1 VPSVPKPAPPHG
13 TATLLDEE
21 AGTQMLS
28 FFSTTVVLLLGTAVS
43 LAYLFDALSSLPLR
57 PATLICALALAT
69 LIGIRKGHARIA
81 GQILIWGSW
90 AIILAS
96 APFGSGNRSVGVVGI
111 PLLIFMQGWLKGP
124 HHAIGMTIATVAA
137 LLGISLAEHYNWITQ
152 AGPIPPLLRWLMLCA
167 IFCIMGFFTVLSHRL
182 HLKRYSEQVRL
193 ATTLALVTE
202 HSPIMLAAVDA
213 EGRYR
218 YVNNNYAHFHGKS
231 TDELIGN
238 PVVDTVGADTLRQIR
253 QTLLKNDDGRGAY
266 RSRHQDP
273 VSGIERWLETSVQQ
287 ARTNDGAEDGFYA
300 ILRDITDEVRSAEQ
314 VNFLAY
320 HDSLTG
326 LPNRALM
333 LDRLRQ
339 AILRG
344 EREDSLVVVCY
355 LDLDGFKRLNDT
367 WGHSTGDSVLI
378 QLADRLQDCVRGTD
392 TVARLGGDEFVV
404 LLGGIEN
411 REEIPATVARLLK
424 AVECPIPISESRSI
438 ALSASIGVS
447 VCPLNGE
454 EPDVLLR
461 NADQA
466 MLIAKQSGRSRCSLF
481 DTELEGRARALYQT
495 TANVERGLAE
505 GEFVLFYQPRV
516 NMRLGTVVGVE
527 ALIRWAHPEEGL
539 ILPVSFLPYVEGSE
553 VAVRLGRWV
562 LAEALSQMQRWSA
575 IGLHLPI
582 SVNIS
587 GHHLKAP
594 GFGEHLAKLLEA
606 HPGIPAER
614 LEIEILET
622 AAMEDVEKVAR
633 IIRDSASL
641 GVSFAL
647 DDFGTGHSSLTYVR
661 RLPARTLKID
671 KSFVRN
677 ILEDPEDLAIAKGVV
692 ALARSFGREVVA
704 EGMETIEHGVALLS
718 IGCEHAQGYGIA
730 HPMPAEAVPAWIA
743 QWKCPACWG
752 DAPRPAT

>member
-1 VPSVPKPAPPHG
+1 MPSVPKPAPPHG
-13 TATLLDEE
+13 TVTLLDEE

-124 HHAIGMTIATVAA
+124 RHAIGMTIATVAA

-553 VAVRLGRWV
+553 MAVRLGRWV